1 MYKTYAQKTNFGSKL
16 KIKPLD
22 KKIIWLNYW
31 PKILRKA

>member
-22 KKIIWLNYW
+22 KKNHMVEL
-31 PKILRKA
+31 LA